1 MVKAEVVEERFGS
14 GYQQGASV
22 ARNQGQWGIAE
33 SKETSTRVMGRC
45 SRETKKCRCGC
56 RRGSSSGGLGWKER
70 GQSGCQFS
78 GRAFPATVQSA
89 PSPPDWPVGVP
100 LLVGLRTFRQF
111 LCQPALF
118 PFSPSASRTADFLN
132 FFIFVR
138 GRFFLLLFFYN
149 TNSFTDMIYCRSQS
163 CSRPRHCRSLFLLC
177 YVFPR

>member
-1 MVKAEVVEERFGS
+1 M
-14 GYQQGASV
+14 
-22 ARNQGQWGIAE
+22 
-33 SKETSTRVMGRC
+33 ETSTRVMVRC
-45 SRETKKCRCGC
+45 SRVRKKCRCGC
-56 RRGSSSGGLGWKER
+56 RRGSSSGAFGWKER

-89 PSPPDWPVGVP
+89 PGPPDWLLGAL
-100 LLVGLRTFRQF
+100 LLVGLRTFRSSFASQRHS
-111 LCQPALF
+111 LLALAQVAA
-118 PFSPSASRTADFLN
+118 PTPN